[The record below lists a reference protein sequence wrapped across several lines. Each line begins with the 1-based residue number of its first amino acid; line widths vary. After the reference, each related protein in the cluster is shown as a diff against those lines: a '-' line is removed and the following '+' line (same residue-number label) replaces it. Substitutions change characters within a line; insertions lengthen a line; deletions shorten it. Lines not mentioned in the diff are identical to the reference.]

1 MGKLKLKHLKYFREN
16 LMKISSDDKLRF
28 NICNQLES
36 ECRNDIGFATSINEC
51 TNYSNSTI
59 KEKKWKI
66 CNKNFNKTLGNE
78 KNTKGI
84 NTTFLK
90 LSIPE
95 GDYCGDGE
103 NMALN
108 YIFEC
113 DETLD
118 DLVITNKD
126 EFDDTVCTNTI
137 KMKTKYG
144 KKEIIIIFII

>member
-1 MGKLKLKHLKYFREN
+1 MQRLINTIVFVLIAPSLFIIGRG
-16 LMKISSDDKLRF
+16 
-28 NICNQLES
+28 
-36 ECRNDIGFATSINEC
+36 GFALKPIGIIEA
-51 TNYSNSTI
+51 STY
-59 KEKKWKI
+59 
-66 CNKNFNKTLGNE
+66 
-78 KNTKGI
+78 TKGI